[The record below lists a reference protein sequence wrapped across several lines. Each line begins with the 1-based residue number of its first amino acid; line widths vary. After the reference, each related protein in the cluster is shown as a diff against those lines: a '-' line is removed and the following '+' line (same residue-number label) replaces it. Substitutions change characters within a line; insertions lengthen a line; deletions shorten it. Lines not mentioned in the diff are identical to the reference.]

1 MKRAL
6 AMFSVCFFLCLGIF
20 AQMWLSGHNP
30 VKIPSVGSGVIASL
44 GGLRSIASEVVWSRA
59 DRLERQGRFGELVQL
74 ASMLTFLEP
83 HVTEVWTYSAWNLSH
98 NISLR
103 MPRNEDKWFWVRSA
117 IEMLRDEALKWN
129 PGDPD
134 ICYELACLFEL
145 KIGHKIDVAAPLYR
159 DEWRKIVEDVKR
171 RDAWHELSMDRAEM
185 AEVERL
191 YGVEDWTNPQSSA
204 IYWARQGLA
213 KSDERDRARLEYLI
227 RQAEMLYKKTNRK
240 EKL

>member
-1 MKRAL
+1 MRRCAVIVSTLILL
-6 AMFSVCFFLCLGIF
+6 AGGAA
-20 AQMWLSGHNP
+20 AQYWLYGRGP
-30 VKIPSVGSGVIASL
+30 VKVPSVGSGVIAAL
-44 GGLRSIASEVVWSRA
+44 GGLRSIAAEVVWFRA

-83 HVTEVWTYSAWNLSH
+83 HETEVWTYSAWNLSY

-103 MPRNEDKWFWVRSA
+103 MPRDEDKWFWVYSA
-117 IEMLRDEALKWN
+117 VRMLRDEALKWN

-134 ICYELACLFEL
+134 ICYELAYLFEL

-159 DEWRKIVEDVKR
+159 EEWRKIVEDVKR
-171 RDAWHELSMDRAEM
+171 RDAWHELSMDRSEM
-185 AEVERL
+185 AEIKKL
-191 YGVEDWTNPQSSA
+191 YGVDDWTNPQASA
-204 IYWARQGLA
+204 IYWARRGLA
-213 KSDERDRARLEYLI
+213 KSDERDKARLEYLI

>member
-1 MKRAL
+1 MRRCAVIVSTLILL
-6 AMFSVCFFLCLGIF
+6 AGGAA
-20 AQMWLSGHNP
+20 AQYWLYGRGP
-30 VKIPSVGSGVIASL
+30 VKVPSVGSGVIAAL
-44 GGLRSIASEVVWSRA
+44 GGLRSIAAEVVWFRA

-83 HVTEVWTYSAWNLSH
+83 HETEVWTYSAWNLSY

-103 MPRNEDKWFWVRSA
+103 MPRDEDKWFWVYSA
-117 IEMLRDEALKWN
+117 VRMLRDEALKWN

-134 ICYELACLFEL
+134 ICYELAYLFEL

-159 DEWRKIVEDVKR
+159 EEWRKIVEDVKR
-171 RDAWHELSMDRAEM
+171 RDAWHELSMDRSEM
-185 AEVERL
+185 AEIEKL
-191 YGVEDWTNPQSSA
+191 YGVDDWTNPQASA
-204 IYWARQGLA
+204 IYWARRGLA
-213 KSDERDRARLEYLI
+213 KSDERDKARLEYLI

>member
-1 MKRAL
+1 MRRCAVIVSILILL
-6 AMFSVCFFLCLGIF
+6 AGGVA
-20 AQMWLSGHNP
+20 AQYWLYGRGP
-30 VKIPSVGSGVIASL
+30 VKVPSVGSGVIAAL
-44 GGLRSIASEVVWSRA
+44 GGLRSIAAEVVWFRA

-83 HVTEVWTYSAWNLSH
+83 HETEVWTYSAWNLSY

-103 MPRNEDKWFWVRSA
+103 MPRDEDKWFWVYSA
-117 IEMLRDEALKWN
+117 VRMLRDEALKWN

-134 ICYELACLFEL
+134 ICYELAYLFEL

-159 DEWRKIVEDVKR
+159 EEWRKIVEDVKR
-171 RDAWHELSMDRAEM
+171 RDAWHELSMDRSEM
-185 AEVERL
+185 AEIEKL
-191 YGVEDWTNPQSSA
+191 YGIDDWTNPQASA
-204 IYWARQGLA
+204 IYWARRGLA
-213 KSDERDRARLEYLI
+213 KSDERDKARLEYLI

>member
-1 MKRAL
+1 MRRCAVIVSTLILL
-6 AMFSVCFFLCLGIF
+6 AGGAA
-20 AQMWLSGHNP
+20 AQYWLHGRGP
-30 VKIPSVGSGVIASL
+30 VKVPSVGSGVIAAL
-44 GGLRSIASEVVWSRA
+44 GGLRSIASEVVWFRA

-74 ASMLTFLEP
+74 ASILTFLEP
-83 HVTEVWTYSAWNLSH
+83 HETEVWTYSAWNLSY

-103 MPRNEDKWFWVRSA
+103 MPRDEDKWFWVYSA
-117 IEMLRDEALKWN
+117 VRMLRDEALKWN

-134 ICYELACLFEL
+134 ICYELAYLFEL

-159 DEWRKIVEDVKR
+159 EEWRKIVEDVKR
-171 RDAWHELSMDRAEM
+171 RDAWHELSMDRSEM
-185 AEVERL
+185 AEIEKL
-191 YGVEDWTNPQSSA
+191 YGIDDWTNPQASA